1 MKIETT
7 IKPRRNG
14 TVNVVI
20 DGVTYL
26 FAEDDQGR
34 LVADVESEEH
44 LSYLLGLGDFLPADE
59 DDFEVAQGLID
70 SQDDDE
76 EGDDDGDEAIGEGDL
91 SALPL
96 EENTPPSGKKPRK
109 VK

>member
-14 TVNVVI
+14 TVSVVI

-26 FAEDDQGR
+26 FAEDEQGR
-34 LVADVESEEH
+34 LGADVDNEKH

-59 DDFEVAQGLID
+59 EDFEVAQGLID
-70 SQDDDE
+70 PDDE
-76 EGDDDGDEAIGEGDL
+76 EGEDDPDDSGEEDFEA
-91 SALPL
+91 APPL
-96 EENTPPSGKKPRK
+96 EENTPPSLKKPRK

>member
-20 DGVTYL
+20 DGMTYL
-26 FAEDDQGR
+26 FAEDEQGR
-34 LVADVESEEH
+34 LVADVDNEKH
-44 LSYLLGLGDFLPADE
+44 LSHLLGLGDFLPADE
-59 DDFEVAQGLID
+59 EDFEAAQGLIYP
-70 SQDDDE
+70 DDE
-76 EGDDDGDEAIGEGDL
+76 EPDEEPDEDNIGDIPAP
-91 SALPL
+91 PL
-96 EENTPPSGKKPRK
+96 EENTPPSLKKPRK